1 MRSSRACAAL
11 VLPLVALVA
20 CSSTDGAV
28 SGDCP
33 SPASLVVGVE
43 AEQGIAQRVRSYRVT
58 AEIDGA
64 VVARD
69 LLSVTGARPMFPSEL
84 PVSASRAAQVKIT
97 VAGFDAPTTSKEPTP
112 GEPAPVLVRTATT
125 QLVCGERLL
134 ARMRLQNG
142 CVSGGAGATG
152 PSCNEPQT
160 CIGGSCVDAT
170 IVRENLETYAA
181 DWAQRS
187 DVCSSGGEPE
197 LVLGTGQA
205 SFAPVTEA
213 PLQAEP
219 GPQGGHHIWMAVRMK
234 NLKQYESTVIVS
246 AEQPGGVSVPATA
259 AAFPFAPDA
268 DGYCKLVGLRFQL
281 DGADRPIAGF
291 LGKPLDVTATA
302 RDSAGKTVTAKDRV
316 NVAATLAS
324 P

>member
-170 IVRENLETYAA
+170 IVRMILVPSTMALVGDPNWWLPSWLDRILPHLDLEGDPAPDRA
-181 DWAQRS
+181 
-187 DVCSSGGEPE
+187 VE
-197 LVLGTGQA
+197 LDPA
-205 SFAPVTEA
+205 VT
-213 PLQAEP
+213 
-219 GPQGGHHIWMAVRMK
+219 
-234 NLKQYESTVIVS
+234 
-246 AEQPGGVSVPATA
+246 VPAGGA
-259 AAFPFAPDA
+259 A
-268 DGYCKLVGLRFQL
+268 R
-281 DGADRPIAGF
+281 
-291 LGKPLDVTATA
+291 
-302 RDSAGKTVTAKDRV
+302 
-316 NVAATLAS
+316 
-324 P
+324 